1 MPQPEKTHYTH
12 YSQIHIND
20 VMPGTLRPDVAGRMA
35 QALGLEAFQYSLD
48 YQWYAFKSD
57 DDNDDF
63 IKLSN
68 KMAIAMHEFT
78 IDATPTQKN

>member
-1 MPQPEKTHYTH
+1 MTTMNRQYTH

-35 QALGLEAFQYSLD
+35 SVLGLEAFQYSLD
-48 YQWYAFKSD
+48 HQWYAFESD
-57 DDNDDF
+57 DDNDF
-63 IKLSN
+63 IELSN

-78 IDATPTQKN
+78 IDATHTQEN

>member
-1 MPQPEKTHYTH
+1 MKPQYTH
-12 YSQIHIND
+12 HSQVHIND

-35 QALGLEAFQYSLD
+35 QALGLEAFQYSVD
-48 YQWYAFKSD
+48 HQWYAFENDD

-63 IKLSN
+63 IELSN

-78 IDATPTQKN
+78 IESTPTQEKF